1 MFKNIAHQLKSFTRV
16 QQFFLVFV
24 AYFIG
29 FWVLQCFNLIS
40 QPIPTE
46 YRDWGSIDLS
56 NALFDKSSPYSF
68 SAGPPF
74 FYIYGLVFPLIVGG
88 LSSLLHVDV
97 FLLTKLLVCVCI
109 ILTALLIASEIF
121 ALSGQL
127 FPAILGFAAT
137 LWTGSATNAIFILN
151 PGSCGLLIVLL
162 ALFQIRKSQSFI
174 SILVVALGTVLA
186 FYTKQYFV
194 YIFAPIFLFLLT
206 GSGLKKALTYGL
218 IFLSI
223 LVLSILLIG
232 HLYPTYFYATILAQ
246 FYAVGGGWGHAR
258 SQLILFFN
266 QYWPL
271 IILLLIYLWRKIRK
285 QVTYNHSENLYLLV
299 LLIAALCLIPLGRNT
314 GSFLSYYYQLALPA
328 LIIIGLVSLSRLSSK
343 AACAFFIT
351 GILVFS
357 IFHGELLSY
366 RSIYSEQSLQKWAFA
381 KQIIADAQ
389 GPKLIS
395 SPILAPIMGDSIL
408 LDNGH
413 SECYVGLDAPST
425 SLDILFPKRHE
436 YFNAFKAY
444 FDDIDNQIA
453 HKQFKLIATTKDF
466 HPMIPQATLEANYLK
481 LETIA
486 LQTGGQT
493 WITEFWVPKSRN

>member
-1 MFKNIAHQLKSFTRV
+1 MLAKITRQFQSFTRL

-24 AYFIG
+24 VYFVG
-29 FWVLQCFNLIS
+29 FWIVQCFHLI
-40 QPIPTE
+40 QYPIPTE

-56 NALFDKSSPYSF
+56 NALYDESSPYSF

-74 FYIYGLVFPLIVGG
+74 FYIYGLVFPFLAGG
-88 LSSLLHVDV
+88 LSSVLHIDV
-97 FLLTKLLVCVCI
+97 FLLTKLLVCACI

-121 ALSGQL
+121 HLSGQL
-127 FPAILGFAAT
+127 FPAILGFAAI
-137 LWTGSATNAIFILN
+137 LWTGSATNAVFILN
-151 PGSCGLLIVLL
+151 PASCGLLIVLL
-162 ALFQIRKSQSFI
+162 VLAQIRKSQSFS
-174 SILVVALGTVLA
+174 SILVAALGTVLA

-194 YIFAPIFLFLLT
+194 YIVAPIFLFLILN
-206 GSGLKKALTYGL
+206 SGLKKALTYGL
-218 IFLSI
+218 AFLAI
-223 LVLSILLIG
+223 LATSILLISQI
-232 HLYPTYFYATILAQ
+232 YPAYFYATILAQ

-271 IILLLIYLWRKIRK
+271 IFLLFVYLWGRARK
-285 QVTYNHSENLYLLV
+285 QISYNHGENLYLLV

-328 LIIIGLVSLSRLSSK
+328 LIVIGLVSLSRLRSK
-343 AACAFFIT
+343 AASAFFIT
-351 GILVFS
+351 GILIFS
-357 IFHGELLSY
+357 IFHGEVLGY
-366 RSIYSEQSLQKWAFA
+366 RSIYSGQALQKWAFA
-381 KQIIADAQ
+381 NQIITDIK

-413 SECYVGLDAPST
+413 SECYIGLDTPST
-425 SLDILFPKRHE
+425 SLDILFPKRHT
-436 YFNAFKAY
+436 YFNAFKTY
-444 FDDIDNQIA
+444 FDDIDSQIA
-453 HKQFKLIATTKDF
+453 HKHFKLIATTKDF

-481 LETIA
+481 LETID

-493 WITEFWVPKSRN
+493 WITEFWVPKD